1 MAGGGEGGSRLGAE
15 VAVVSGHSVRVAW
28 SLVTA
33 SPAHTDTELQ
43 LEIVYSPLQARRV
56 HTSQYRHRNQR
67 CCSYYIVHPIVNP
80 AAEFV
85 YLEDLQ
91 VYTGTELQVACHHCA
106 VQAVTA
112 YQLRLRTANYSKFY
126 LQSETVYFST
136 AGRYI
141 DYNCH

>member
-91 VYTGTELQVACHHCA
+91 VYTGTELLLAP
-106 VQAVTA
+106 
-112 YQLRLRTANYSKFY
+112 
-126 LQSETVYFST
+126 TVLC
-136 AGRYI
+136 RP
-141 DYNCH
+141 